1 VHQIVTALPDVTD
14 YGTFIATTVSWRS
27 RPRPVRALARL
38 IGRVV
43 PGEVVR
49 AHLVHHR
56 EMVRAL
62 QAKNAYVVFV
72 YRDPRDVIVSE
83 AHYLT
88 DSAPWHALHRTFRRL
103 TPEQRIDV
111 AIDGLADRP
120 ELYPDVATRYAAYEG
135 WLDDAHV
142 AIGFEELVG
151 PARDAGIRRVVASYA
166 AHHPGEIDVDATV
179 RRAVDAIAPERSH
192 TFRAGTTGGW
202 REAFSAEQQRRLVE
216 RAAPVLRRYGY
227 DAETD
232 VHEGAGR

>member
-1 VHQIVTALPDVTD
+1 
-14 YGTFIATTVSWRS
+14 
-27 RPRPVRALARL
+27 VRALARL